1 MDARWSGID
10 PRLYFVT
17 DTGLCQRAG
26 RSVAQTAALA
36 VAGGAGIVQVR
47 DKTLGDADFLALTRQ
62 VLAAVT
68 SITRGTG
75 RRVPVFVN
83 DRVAVARTLLD
94 EGADV
99 HIHVGQDDWPVAE
112 VRRVLGPHVLIGLS
126 AATLRDCAAARA
138 GGRVDLIGI
147 SPAFDTATK
156 RDAGAGLGVD
166 GVRALATQAGLP
178 CVAIGGIDEAR
189 AVGLAAGQRKEQIAR
204 LHHAAVEGES
214 SHLDRPARG
223 IEGPL
228 AWCGS
233 VRHGRAARNRLPPV
247 GVGLR
252 GS

>member
-178 CVAIGGIDEAR
+178 CVAIGGIDETRAALLRSTGVIGICVVSAICRAGDPQAAAR
-189 AVGLAAGQRKEQIAR
+189 QLLAAFA
-204 LHHAAVEGES
+204 
-214 SHLDRPARG
+214 
-223 IEGPL
+223 GPC
-228 AWCGS
+228 A
-233 VRHGRAARNRLPPV
+233 
-247 GVGLR
+247 
-252 GS
+252 